1 MTLTTEHMPGLA
13 SETIGI
19 WVAAGSRDESAET
32 AGSTHFLEHMLFK
45 GTGSRDAKTIAAAF
59 DRTGGDSNAITAKEL
74 TCYYSRCLVTDLPNI
89 TGLLVDMVSN
99 SQLDV
104 EEFERERGVIIEEL
118 AMSADDPGD
127 VLFDDFDS
135 LVFGPHSLARPV
147 GATKDQIRVL
157 GHHTVIDHYQST
169 YIPPRLVIAA
179 AGGAAHEEVLAMV
192 EDALAEAGL
201 GSRADVWS
209 GAGTGVDGAGTV
221 DTDKADGG
229 AASMRTGDADGGA
242 ASVAKGSHLGGAARV
257 RPEFHSGKSHTVKDI
272 EQLGIMLGCEGL
284 PEGDDDR
291 FIYSVMLTMLGGG
304 MSSRLFQS
312 VREERGLAYAVNC
325 VASQFTDTGT
335 FGIYAGCTAENA
347 QAVVDLAV
355 SEWDRL
361 AQETPSQFELDEIV
375 SQLSG
380 SMVLGLESSAARMNR
395 LARSEIF
402 GLPLESPMDLI
413 ERVRSVT
420 AEDVSEM
427 AGRLLSRPKALA
439 LVGPAAEVELP

>member
-1 MTLTTEHMPGLA
+1 MPGLA

-45 GTGSRDAKTIAAAF
+45 GTGSRDAKSIAAAF

-99 SQLDV
+99 SQLDI

-135 LVFGPHSLARPV
+135 LVFGSHSLARPV

-179 AGGAAHEEVLAMV
+179 AGGATHEEVLAMV

-209 GAGTGVDGAGTV
+209 GAGTGVDGAGTM
-221 DTDKADGG
+221 DTGDADGG
-229 AASMRTGDADGGA
+229 AASVDTGGADGGA

-347 QAVVDLAV
+347 QAVVDLAM
-355 SEWDRL
+355 SEWDRM

>member
-45 GTGSRDAKTIAAAF
+45 GTGSRDAKSIAAAF

-99 SQLDV
+99 SRLDT

-135 LVFGPHSLARPV
+135 LVFGSHSLARPV

-179 AGGAAHEEVLAMV
+179 AGGATHEEVLAMV

-209 GAGTGVDGAGTV
+209 GAGSVVHGADSVG
-221 DTDKADGG
+221 
-229 AASMRTGDADGGA
+229 TGDADGGA

-284 PEGDDDR
+284 EEGHDDR

-335 FGIYAGCTAENA
+335 FGIYAGCTAENG
-347 QAVVDLAV
+347 QAVVDLAM

-361 AQETPSQFELDEIV
+361 AHETPSQFELDEIV

>member
-1 MTLTTEHMPGLA
+1 MTLTTEHLPGLA

-135 LVFGPHSLARPV
+135 LVFGSHSLARPV

-179 AGGAAHEEVLAMV
+179 AGGATHEEVLAMV
-192 EDALAEAGL
+192 DDALAEAGL

-209 GAGTGVDGAGTV
+209 GVGNGVHGAGPVGTGD
-221 DTDKADGG
+221 
-229 AASMRTGDADGGA
+229 SNGGA
-242 ASVAKGSHLGGAARV
+242 ASVAKGSHLAGAARV
-257 RPEFHSGKSHTVKDI
+257 RPDFQAGVSHTVKDI
-272 EQLGIMLGCEGL
+272 EQLGILLGCEGL

>member
-1 MTLTTEHMPGLA
+1 MPGLA

-135 LVFGPHSLARPV
+135 LVFGSHSLARPV

-179 AGGAAHEEVLAMV
+179 AGGATHEEVLAMV
-192 EDALAEAGL
+192 DDALAEAGL

-209 GAGTGVDGAGTV
+209 GAGSGSESAIAGT
-221 DTDKADGG
+221 D
-229 AASMRTGDADGGA
+229 
-242 ASVAKGSHLGGAARV
+242 SVAKGSHLGGAARV
-257 RPEFHSGKSHTVKDI
+257 RPEFQSGKSHTVKDI
-272 EQLGIMLGCEGL
+272 EQLGILLGCEGL
-284 PEGDDDR
+284 EEGHDDR

-347 QAVVDLAV
+347 QAVVDLAM

-361 AQETPSQFELDEIV
+361 AQEAPSQFELDEIV

-420 AEDVSEM
+420 AEDVSAM
-427 AGRLLSRPKALA
+427 AGRLLERPKALA
-439 LVGPAAEVELP
+439 MVGPAAEVELP

>member
-1 MTLTTEHMPGLA
+1 MPGLA

-135 LVFGPHSLARPV
+135 LVFGSHSLARPV

-179 AGGAAHEEVLAMV
+179 AGGATHEEVLAMV
-192 EDALAEAGL
+192 DDALAEAGL

-209 GAGTGVDGAGTV
+209 GAGNGAHGAGPV
-221 DTDKADGG
+221 G
-229 AASMRTGDADGGA
+229 TGDSNGGA
-242 ASVAKGSHLGGAARV
+242 ASVAKGSHLAGAARV
-257 RPEFHSGKSHTVKDI
+257 RPDFQAGVSHTVKDI
-272 EQLGIMLGCEGL
+272 EQLGILLGCEGL

>member
-179 AGGAAHEEVLAMV
+179 AGGATHEEVLEMV

-209 GAGTGVDGAGTV
+209 GAGN
-221 DTDKADGG
+221 
-229 AASMRTGDADGGA
+229 GDA

>member
-1 MTLTTEHMPGLA
+1 MPGLA

-45 GTGSRDAKTIAAAF
+45 GTGSRDAKSIAAAF

-99 SQLDV
+99 SQLDI

-135 LVFGPHSLARPV
+135 LVFGSHSLARPV

-179 AGGAAHEEVLAMV
+179 AGGATHEEVLAMV

-209 GAGTGVDGAGTV
+209 GAGTGVDGAGTM
-221 DTDKADGG
+221 DTGDADGG
-229 AASMRTGDADGGA
+229 AASVDTGGADGGA

-335 FGIYAGCTAENA
+335 FGIYAGCTGENA
-347 QAVVDLAV
+347 QAVVDLAM

>member
-1 MTLTTEHMPGLA
+1 MTTEFMPGLA

-45 GTGSRDAKTIAAAF
+45 GTGTRDAKSIAAAF

-74 TCYYSRCLVTDLPNI
+74 TCYYSRCLVTDLPDI

-127 VLFDDFDS
+127 VLFDDFDA
-135 LVFGPHSLARPV
+135 LVFGQHSLARPV

-179 AGGAAHEEVLAMV
+179 AGGATHEEVLAMV
-192 EDALAEAGL
+192 EEALAEAGL
-201 GSRADVWS
+201 GSRGDVWS
-209 GAGTGVDGAGTV
+209 GAGTGD
-221 DTDKADGG
+221 
-229 AASMRTGDADGGA
+229 A

-284 PEGDDDR
+284 AEGHDDR

-347 QAVVDLAV
+347 QAVVDLAM

>member
-45 GTGSRDAKTIAAAF
+45 GTGTRDAKSIAAAF

-89 TGLLVDMVSN
+89 TGLLLDMVSN
-99 SQLDV
+99 AQLDV
-104 EEFERERGVIIEEL
+104 DEFERERGVIIEEL

-135 LVFGPHSLARPV
+135 LVFGEHSLARPV

-157 GHHTVIDHYQST
+157 GHHTVIDHYSST

-179 AGGAAHEEVLAMV
+179 AGGATHEEVLTMV

-209 GAGTGVDGAGTV
+209 GAVAGA
-221 DTDKADGG
+221 DSSPGG
-229 AASMRTGDADGGA
+229 AASVAGVGPDSTLGGA

-257 RPEFHSGKSHTVKDI
+257 RPEFQTGKSHTVKDI
-272 EQLGIMLGCEGL
+272 EQLGILLGCEGL
-284 PEGDDDR
+284 EEGHDDR

-347 QAVVDLAV
+347 QAVVDLALN
-355 SEWDRL
+355 EWDRL

-402 GLPLESPMDLI
+402 GLPLETPMDLI

-427 AGRLLSRPKALA
+427 AGRLLSRPKAMA
-439 LVGPAAEVELP
+439 LVGPAAEVALP

>member
-179 AGGAAHEEVLAMV
+179 AGGATHEEVLAMV

-209 GAGTGVDGAGTV
+209 GAGN
-221 DTDKADGG
+221 
-229 AASMRTGDADGGA
+229 GDA

-272 EQLGIMLGCEGL
+272 EQLGVMLGCEGL

-361 AQETPSQFELDEIV
+361 AQVTPSQFELDEIV

>member
-1 MTLTTEHMPGLA
+1 LTLTTEHMPGLA

-45 GTGSRDAKTIAAAF
+45 GTGSRDAKSIAAAF

-89 TGLLVDMVSN
+89 TGLLIDMVSN
-99 SQLDV
+99 SQLDAD
-104 EEFERERGVIIEEL
+104 EFERERGVIIEEL

-127 VLFDDFDS
+127 VLFDDFDA
-135 LVFGPHSLARPV
+135 LVFGQHSLARPV

-157 GHHTVIDHYQST
+157 GHYTVIDHYAST

-179 AGGAAHEEVLAMV
+179 AGGATHEEVLAMV

-209 GAGTGVDGAGTV
+209 GAGNDPDAGSI
-221 DTDKADGG
+221 DTRA
-229 AASMRTGDADGGA
+229 TDGGA
-242 ASVAKGSHLGGAARV
+242 ASVAVGSDSAAKGSHLGGAARV
-257 RPEFHSGKSHTVKDI
+257 RPEFHSGTSHTVKDI

-284 PEGDDDR
+284 EEGHEDR

-304 MSSRLFQS
+304 MSSRLFQR

-335 FGIYAGCTAENA
+335 FGIYAGCTPENA
-347 QAVVDLAV
+347 QAVVDLALA
-355 SEWDRL
+355 EWDRL
-361 AQETPSQFELDEIV
+361 AQEAPSRFELDEIV

-402 GLPLESPMDLI
+402 GLPLEAPLDLI

-420 AEDVSEM
+420 SEQVSEM
-427 AGRLLSRPKALA
+427 AGRLLARPKALA
-439 LVGPAAEVELP
+439 MVGPAAEVKLA

>member
-1 MTLTTEHMPGLA
+1 LTLTTEHMPGLA

-19 WVAAGSRDESAET
+19 WVAAGSRDETAET

-135 LVFGPHSLARPV
+135 LVFGSHSLARPV

-179 AGGAAHEEVLAMV
+179 AGGATHEEVLAMV

-209 GAGTGVDGAGTV
+209 GAGAG
-221 DTDKADGG
+221 D
-229 AASMRTGDADGGA
+229 A
-242 ASVAKGSHLGGAARV
+242 ASVAKGSHLGAAPHVCV
-257 RPEFHSGKSHTVKDI
+257 RNSTRERRIPSRTSNSWGF
-272 EQLGIMLGCEGL
+272 MLGCEGL
-284 PEGDDDR
+284 EEGHEDR

-304 MSSRLFQS
+304 MSS
-312 VREERGLAYAVNC
+312 
-325 VASQFTDTGT
+325 
-335 FGIYAGCTAENA
+335 
-347 QAVVDLAV
+347 QAVPECARGAWDWPMPSTAWPASSPTRERSASTPDARPRTHRPSSIWPLSGMGSAGAGG
-355 SEWDRL
+355 SEPVRTRRDRL
-361 AQETPSQFELDEIV
+361 PAVGVD
-375 SQLSG
+375 G
-380 SMVLGLESSAARMNR
+380 ARARVLGGADEPSGPVGDLRSAARIADGSHR
-395 LARSEIF
+395 TRPF
-402 GLPLESPMDLI
+402 GHGRGCQRDG
-413 ERVRSVT
+413 RTAAVT
-420 AEDVSEM
+420 AQGSGLGRTGRRGRTALSAWLRSGLRPSS
-427 AGRLLSRPKALA
+427 AGCPSA
-439 LVGPAAEVELP
+439 GT

>member
-1 MTLTTEHMPGLA
+1 MPGLA

-135 LVFGPHSLARPV
+135 LVFDSHSLARPV

-179 AGGAAHEEVLAMV
+179 AGGATHEEVLAMV

-209 GAGTGVDGAGTV
+209 GAGTGD
-221 DTDKADGG
+221 
-229 AASMRTGDADGGA
+229 A

>member
-1 MTLTTEHMPGLA
+1 MPGLA

-179 AGGAAHEEVLAMV
+179 AGGATHEEVLAMV

-209 GAGTGVDGAGTV
+209 GAGN
-221 DTDKADGG
+221 
-229 AASMRTGDADGGA
+229 GDA

-272 EQLGIMLGCEGL
+272 EQLGVMLGCEGL

-361 AQETPSQFELDEIV
+361 AQVTPSQFELDEIV

>member
-1 MTLTTEHMPGLA
+1 MPGLA

-45 GTGSRDAKTIAAAF
+45 GTGTRDAKTIAAAF

-135 LVFGPHSLARPV
+135 LVFGSHSLARPV

-179 AGGAAHEEVLAMV
+179 AGGATHEEVLAMV

-209 GAGTGVDGAGTV
+209 GAGNGVAGAGSVGTGDVSGVHGEGPV
-221 DTDKADGG
+221 DTD
-229 AASMRTGDADGGA
+229 DANGGA

-257 RPEFHSGKSHTVKDI
+257 RPDFQAGVSHTVKDI
-272 EQLGIMLGCEGL
+272 EQLGILLGCEGL

-347 QAVVDLAV
+347 QAVVDLAM

-361 AQETPSQFELDEIV
+361 AQESPSQFELDEIV

>member
-1 MTLTTEHMPGLA
+1 MPGLA

-135 LVFGPHSLARPV
+135 LVFGSHSLARPV

-179 AGGAAHEEVLAMV
+179 AGGATHEEVLAMV
-192 EDALAEAGL
+192 DDALAEAGL

-209 GAGTGVDGAGTV
+209 GVGNGVHGAGPVGTGD
-221 DTDKADGG
+221 
-229 AASMRTGDADGGA
+229 SNGGA
-242 ASVAKGSHLGGAARV
+242 ASVAKGSHLAGAARV
-257 RPEFHSGKSHTVKDI
+257 RPDFQAGVSHTVKDI
-272 EQLGIMLGCEGL
+272 EQLGILLGCEGL

-335 FGIYAGCTAENA
+335 FGIYAGCAAENA